1 MAGIGTFVMLG
12 IVIGSICVSMY
23 LFLDTQTVTITG
35 EPGNQITVGNI
46 KFDIMHVGNY
56 ENLEKT
62 EEYKEFAET
71 QAAKGLATS
80 EMAEGVYFQIQ
91 ITAHNIGTETVRF
104 TGGQFYLFDI
114 NQEKY
119 DAIFIG
125 YAGSDIIEEL
135 SRVDLL
141 PGSSVTVTTQFDI
154 PYDDQMK
161 YTVGIIPNK
170 FGLQDSQE
178 RGFICMQNCWWKS
191 LVYDII
197 CQKAN

>member
-1 MAGIGTFVMLG
+1 MAGIGTFIMLG
-12 IVIGSICVSMY
+12 IVVGSICISLS
-23 LFLDTQTVTITG
+23 LFLDERLIDITEESGDAVTVNNV
-35 EPGNQITVGNI
+35 EFNI
-46 KFDIMHVGNY
+46 SYIGNY
-56 ENLEKT
+56 ESLEKT
-62 EEYKEFAET
+62 EEYKELEKT
-71 QAAKGLATS
+71 QVVKGLATS
-80 EMAEGVYFQIQ
+80 EIAEGVYFQIQ

-154 PYDDQMK
+154 PYDEEMK
-161 YTVGIIPNK
+161 YTVGIIPDR

-178 RGFICMQNCWWKS
+178 RGFVCIKNC
-191 LVYDII
+191 
-197 CQKAN
+197 